1 MINQYRKYMEYL
13 IYLHLSVKIVKKD
26 MNKQLYKFLL
36 IITIVIIVFSCNRSP
51 NNELDQ
57 TDTLEF
63 YNIPDKYKNNS
74 KIIQLVQDFNRDKTI
89 TNKYGSNLYLTES
102 KTSTI
107 VLSGVRNKHVWFK
120 IYDVDNWLTIT
131 EYLSPDT
138 VIDSYTW
145 DLPYGEKRSVL
156 FGDYLKVFIDKYFQ
170 IDESEIVKMQYQG
183 KALKWDASG
192 QRTWDPEG
200 DLANIH
206 NLEFK
211 TGSECKSYI
220 SESKNQNGR
229 VYLGY
234 NSVFYE
240 GVCYNS
246 KGDTLYAL
254 CSDGSYIVYYKY
266 NINQDK
272 EYVFISTED
281 VMEIIY
287 RNGIMQIARRSLKTG
302 ETIWS
307 LNKETEHT
315 FSESIKQEFTIN
327 QIGNS
332 VWNIKCLIATYSGT
346 KVQFTINID
355 VDNPPSELTIN
366 EEEL

>member
-1 MINQYRKYMEYL
+1 M
-13 IYLHLSVKIVKKD
+13 
-26 MNKQLYKFLL
+26 
-36 IITIVIIVFSCNRSP
+36 FSCNRSP

-170 IDESEIVKMQYQG
+170 IDESEIVKNS
-183 KALKWDASG
+183 ASIIASTFIDIG
-192 QRTWDPEG
+192 IIVIISGMLVGFSFINPI
-200 DLANIH
+200 LATTIS
-206 NLEFK
+206 LSSILFLLLFFYFK
-211 TGSECKSYI
+211 TITKANYI
-220 SESKNQNGR
+220 IEN
-229 VYLGY
+229 
-234 NSVFYE
+234 YE
-240 GVCYNS
+240 N
-246 KGDTLYAL
+246 L
-254 CSDGSYIVYYKY
+254 
-266 NINQDK
+266 
-272 EYVFISTED
+272 
-281 VMEIIY
+281 
-287 RNGIMQIARRSLKTG
+287 
-302 ETIWS
+302 
-307 LNKETEHT
+307 
-315 FSESIKQEFTIN
+315 
-327 QIGNS
+327 
-332 VWNIKCLIATYSGT
+332 
-346 KVQFTINID
+346 
-355 VDNPPSELTIN
+355 
-366 EEEL
+366 